1 MADRHQRTQNFSENA
16 KKKNTKFRPSITKHT
31 KFLFKFIWIFFLET
45 HDQWIVSTLFIPTL
59 ARRHWQWGQEFCKA
73 IFGSSRYLY
82 VHLTLLLPSVGLI
95 SLLSWL
101 LFLSIWQQSAGTA
114 ALLKQMENF
123 SGNLARSL
131 PCLKRD
137 SRRYRRS
144 TESILPP
151 YTIITPN
158 IGKKYILLSLLC
170 VTGLCRI
177 LR

>member
-1 MADRHQRTQNFSENA
+1 MADRHKRTQNFSENA
-16 KKKNTKFRPSITKHT
+16 KKEHKISAEHHKAHKIS
-31 KFLFKFIWIFFLET
+31 LKFIWIFFLET
-45 HDQWIVSTLFIPTL
+45 PDQLIVSSLFIPTL
-59 ARRHWQWGQEFCKA
+59 ARRPWQWGQEFCKA
-73 IFGSSRYLY
+73 IFGSSGYFY
-82 VHLTLLLPSVGLI
+82 VHLPYYYLVGRI

-131 PCLKRD
+131 PYLKRD